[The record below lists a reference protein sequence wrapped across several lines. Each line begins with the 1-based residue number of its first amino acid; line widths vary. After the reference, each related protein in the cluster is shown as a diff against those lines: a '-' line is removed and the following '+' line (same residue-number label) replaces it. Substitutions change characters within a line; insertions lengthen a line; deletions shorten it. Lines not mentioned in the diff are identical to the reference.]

1 MLCKLSMGR
10 FWIFSPWN
18 SSGCRIPLT
27 IFAFFM
33 HVSVTLCRSLPGKLD
48 VELFWLVCKC
58 EYIAWSPNGRN
69 SMRWLPRI
77 IANYLRPAH
86 DNSPVECRCW
96 LNDWP
101 LASQEI
107 YTALEIKR
115 AASATPCLQSCELRS
130 RTVCIFLTIS
140 LRYLLIFLHPF
151 IIQTELILSQH
162 KTRIKYSLKTQSA
175 HPGLKLSPRAMHH
188 WIVLCICWLFL
199 FWNGKQ
205 VGPVPVPPKK
215 RQRVST

>member
-1 MLCKLSMGR
+1 
-10 FWIFSPWN
+10 
-18 SSGCRIPLT
+18 
-27 IFAFFM
+27 M

-115 AASATPCLQSCELRS
+115 AALLLRACS
-130 RTVCIFLTIS
+130 PVNYDQERFVSFWPFHFS
-140 LRYLLIFLHPF
+140 RYLLIFLHPF